1 MAPVYFQYG
10 DALLEQ
16 VLEATMG
23 SAEEVDHDEAEAE
36 AKASTVQ
43 SSSAAASEPVPA
55 ATGVD
60 LEQSDIEELLEISW
74 ECLEPAR
81 IIYEKYSVGASPAAV
96 ANRARLASVLCR
108 LGQVQQLS
116 GGSARWWHARVQ
128 ASRGARAG
136 ATRWLWL
143 VARSP
148 GCWDGRV

>member
-1 MAPVYFQYG
+1 MGENVALIQGVSLRSFPSRSTKALGDHLALDMAPVYFQYG

-36 AKASTVQ
+36 AKASTAP
-43 SSSAAASEPVPA
+43 SSAATASTPAPA

-81 IIYEKYSVGASPAAV
+81 IIYEKYSVGHSPAAV
-96 ANRARLASVLCR
+96 ANRSRLASVLCR

-116 GGSARWWHARVQ
+116 GESA
-128 ASRGARAG
+128 
-136 ATRWLWL
+136 
-143 VARSP
+143 P
-148 GCWDGRV
+148 